1 MWLENEAIRWAT
13 RTLTVTTCLKN
24 NKEQGLSVF
33 GIPTEQDGGHL
44 RKLHAAA
51 HSVMELRFFM
61 FTQSDEKWVAT
72 NGASVAG
79 RSPRAPPRFQNSRW
93 INIGAEVEQ
102 ASDSLIMAHE
112 NRIIQS

>member
-1 MWLENEAIRWAT
+1 MSHEDVN
-13 RTLTVTTCLKN
+13 CNNMLKNN

-61 FTQSDEKWVAT
+61 FTHSDEK
-72 NGASVAG
+72 
-79 RSPRAPPRFQNSRW
+79 
-93 INIGAEVEQ
+93 
-102 ASDSLIMAHE
+102 
-112 NRIIQS
+112 